1 MENQSRY
8 ACSASGLLSD
18 CSRYLPPQGFEAV
31 TFLDFAGMSLTL
43 LMVRPDIHNRL
54 FHVQDAHSRLNAP
67 QARNGAWYNLTI
79 SNGVQL
85 SSLHL
90 QQPLFTFKRPRPFR
104 STSPVPNS
112 IPRAHY
118 SQSLLSISPS
128 NSIPHPA

>member
-1 MENQSRY
+1 M
-8 ACSASGLLSD
+8 SAIEVSPFGEPISIRVQCQRSTFGLL
-18 CSRYLPPQGFEAV
+18 E
-31 TFLDFAGMSLTL
+31 
-43 LMVRPDIHNRL
+43 
-54 FHVQDAHSRLNAP
+54 DAHSRLNAP